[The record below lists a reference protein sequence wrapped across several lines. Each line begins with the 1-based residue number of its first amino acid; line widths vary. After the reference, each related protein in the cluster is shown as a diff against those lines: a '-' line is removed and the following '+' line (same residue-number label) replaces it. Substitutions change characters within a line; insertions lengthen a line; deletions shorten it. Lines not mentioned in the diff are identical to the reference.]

1 MFLCGFVVL
10 FLMEKYKK
18 GSEMNE
24 KDPEIRKK

>member
-18 GSEMNE
+18 ESEMNE